1 MKEIESHSK
10 NKEIEKNNILQQ
22 EIELLRNDERE
33 ITQSREELKKDINL
47 KKEEYNN
54 IVELLNKS
62 REELEKTKEADLSF
76 ESLNKL
82 HMVESREHNRKLEK
96 EEEELIKSIEINTQ
110 KLNYIKMQN
119 SENAMKSEKIINNIR
134 ELEEH
139 LIILS
144 NRKDIINNEYSIKER
159 DFNEIKQEFN
169 NIKRNME
176 IVNKS
181 MDSVRNEE
189 AILKQNIQNA
199 KVCYVQNEKMLKDK
213 IAQNKEI
220 DLNIMSN
227 EKILVELQHSI
238 EDMIQQED
246 EIKNSIYSLNSEI
259 GEKENKLKLL
269 QVENDEYNHNRK
281 VVKEELEQIE
291 ELKNQI
297 RMGKDEIQRKYNVKY
312 VINIGIQ

>member
-10 NKEIEKNNILQQ
+10 NKEIEKRNILQQ
-22 EIELLRNDERE
+22 EIELLRNEERE
-33 ITQSREELKKDINL
+33 ITQSREELKKDIYL

-297 RMGKDEIQRKYNVKY
+297 RMEKDEIQRKYNVKY